1 MSRTR
6 RLSLRARMMV
16 MLIGITTILLLIMGT
31 VSTAVFIDRVDKESA
46 QFVTDLV
53 AYSKTPAGALWSN
66 KQGYAAAEIVIG
78 RRLTVAGITTKSL
91 PDLTK
96 ELKDALT
103 SKLAEPRFATIKR
116 L

>member
-16 MLIGITTILLLIMGT
+16 MLIGITTILLLIMGA

-46 QFVTDLV
+46 QFETELI
-53 AYSKTPAGALWSN
+53 AYSKTPVAALGSSR
-66 KQGYAAAEIVIG
+66 QGYAAAEIVIG
-78 RRLTVAGITTKSL
+78 RRLTVAGITTKTL

-96 ELKDALT
+96 
-103 SKLAEPRFATIKR
+103 
-116 L
+116 